1 MYCRKCGKA
10 VGDDDKFCFNCG
22 NLLQE
27 ESEQAEK
34 NIQEYQ
40 VTEKEPVSIADEEIP
55 ESIADEET
63 LIDDSPLE
71 ENNKEE
77 INGTDGVPDDFN
89 PEDFTKVV
97 KKKFCKK
104 CDKERMLFG
113 EKCWWCGSKLEAIE
127 HTMKLTPN
135 EMSKKKEEI
144 ERKKRIAEQ
153 NKRKEEEKHKKIIDE
168 QNKERKVQKQAAITT
183 NAGGDG
189 TSIDKTKKKRRLI
202 IILSSIAIILAAIFF
217 IGAQEQQREEE
228 LARQTL
234 AAKKEYFT
242 TYNEIMGHISIMKF
256 LLDMDSSGQTE
267 VFRKNSYGD
276 LNGAVE
282 KYRKDNA
289 SYEETYEDRTKKIE
303 VLVNK
308 ELVKNTNLLSE
319 DAEYKKLNELLDK
332 TIADLNSYLEDTTN
346 PTGTYYTYSDSSN
359 EKSKKLKQS
368 YSEMETKFKYI
379 LEANGLTLKD
389 IQNKGKTQT
398 NK

>member
-22 NLLQE
+22 NLLQG
-27 ESEQAEK
+27 ESEQAGK
-34 NIQEYQ
+34 NIQEHQ
-40 VTEKEPVSIADEEIP
+40 VIEEEPVSITDEETPI
-55 ESIADEET
+55 SIADEET

-71 ENNKEE
+71 ENNKEK
-77 INGTDGVPDDFN
+77 INGTDDVLDDFN

-113 EKCWWCGSKLEAIE
+113 EKCWWCGSELETIE

-135 EMSKKKEEI
+135 EMSHKKAEI

-153 NKRKEEEKHKKIIDE
+153 NKKKDEEK
-168 QNKERKVQKQAAITT
+168 QATITT
-183 NAGGDG
+183 NAGGNSA
-189 TSIDKTKKKRRLI
+189 SIDKPKKKKRLI

-217 IGAQEQQREEE
+217 IGVQEQQREEE
-228 LARQTL
+228 VARQTL

-242 TYNEIMGHISIMKF
+242 TYNEIMGHISITKF
-256 LLDMDSSGQTE
+256 ILDLDASGQKE

-276 LNGAVE
+276 LDGAVR
-282 KYRKDNA
+282 KYRKDSA
-289 SYEETYEDRTKKIE
+289 SYEETYEDRIKKIE
-303 VLVNK
+303 DLANK
-308 ELVKNTNLLSE
+308 ELIKNSNLLSE

-346 PTGTYYTYSDSSN
+346 PTGTYYTYTESSN

-389 IQNKGKTQT
+389 IQNKGKTQ

>member
-40 VTEKEPVSIADEEIP
+40 VTEKEPVSIADEE
-55 ESIADEET
+55 T

-77 INGTDGVPDDFN
+77 ITETDDVPYDFN

-113 EKCWWCGSKLEAIE
+113 EKCWWCGSELETIE

-144 ERKKRIAEQ
+144 ERKKKIAEQ
-153 NKRKEEEKHKKIIDE
+153 NKKKEEEKHKKLIEE
-168 QNKERKVQKQAAITT
+168 QNKEREKQTQAAITT
-183 NAGGDG
+183 NAGSDG
-189 TSIDKTKKKRRLI
+189 ASIDKTKKKKRLMI
-202 IILSSIAIILAAIFF
+202 VLSSIAIILAAIFF

-256 LLDMDSSGQTE
+256 LLDMDSSGQKE

-276 LNGAVE
+276 LDGAVE

-289 SYEETYEDRTKKIE
+289 SYEETYEDRIKKIE
-303 VLVNK
+303 DLANK
-308 ELVKNTNLLSE
+308 ELIKNSNLLSE

-346 PTGTYYTYSDSSN
+346 PTGTYYTYTESSN

-389 IQNKGKTQT
+389 VENKGKTQ

>member
-10 VGDDDKFCFNCG
+10 VGDGDKFCFNCG
-22 NLLQE
+22 DPLQKE
-27 ESEQAEK
+27 GEQAGK
-34 NIQEYQ
+34 
-40 VTEKEPVSIADEEIP
+40 TAEEHQ
-55 ESIADEET
+55 AVEET
-63 LIDDSPLE
+63 PTPIVDGETLVDDSLLE

-77 INGTDGVPDDFN
+77 ITETEDVPEDFN
-89 PEDFTKVV
+89 PDDFTKVV

-113 EKCWWCGSKLEAIE
+113 KKCWWCGSKLETIE

-135 EMSKKKEEI
+135 EMSHKKEEI

-153 NKRKEEEKHKKIIDE
+153 NKERVEKEEKK
-168 QNKERKVQKQAAITT
+168 
-183 NAGGDG
+183 DG
-189 TSIDKTKKKRRLI
+189 KLKKNIKDKKKRKLI
-202 IILSSIAIILAAIFF
+202 IILSSIVIILAAIFF
-217 IGAQEQQREEE
+217 IGVQEQQREEE

-242 TYNEIMGHISIMKF
+242 TYNEIMGHISITKF
-256 LLDMDSSGQTE
+256 ILDLDASGQKE

-276 LNGAVE
+276 LDGAVR
-282 KYRKDNA
+282 KYRKDSA
-289 SYEETYEDRTKKIE
+289 SYEETYEDRIKKIE
-303 VLVNK
+303 DLANK
-308 ELVKNTNLLSE
+308 ELIKNSNLLSE

-346 PTGTYYTYSDSSN
+346 PTGTYYTYTESSN

-389 IQNKGKTQT
+389 VENKGKTQ

>member
-40 VTEKEPVSIADEEIP
+40 VTEKEPVSIV
-55 ESIADEET
+55 DEET

-77 INGTDGVPDDFN
+77 ITRTDDIPDDFN

-113 EKCWWCGSKLEAIE
+113 EKCWWCGSKLETIE

-135 EMSKKKEEI
+135 EMSHKKAEI
-144 ERKKRIAEQ
+144 ERKKKIA
-153 NKRKEEEKHKKIIDE
+153 E

-183 NAGGDG
+183 NADGNSDG
-189 TSIDKTKKKRRLI
+189 TSIDKTKKKKRLI

-217 IGAQEQQREEE
+217 IGVQEQQREEE
-228 LARQTL
+228 VARQTL

-242 TYNEIMGHISIMKF
+242 TYNEIMGHISITKF
-256 LLDMDSSGQTE
+256 ILDLDASGQKE

-276 LNGAVE
+276 LDGAVR
-282 KYRKDNA
+282 KYRKDSA
-289 SYEETYEDRTKKIE
+289 SYEETYEDRIKKIE
-303 VLVNK
+303 DLANK
-308 ELVKNTNLLSE
+308 ELIKNSNLLSE

-346 PTGTYYTYSDSSN
+346 PTGTYYTYTESSN

-389 IQNKGKTQT
+389 VENKGKTQ

>member
-40 VTEKEPVSIADEEIP
+40 VTEKEPVSIVDEEIP

-77 INGTDGVPDDFN
+77 ITRTDDVPDDFN

-104 CDKERMLFG
+104 CDRERTLFG
-113 EKCWWCGSKLEAIE
+113 EKCWWCGSKLETIE

-153 NKRKEEEKHKKIIDE
+153 NKKKDEEKHKKLIDE
-168 QNKERKVQKQAAITT
+168 QNKEREKQTQAAITT

-189 TSIDKTKKKRRLI
+189 ASIDKTKKKKRLI
-202 IILSSIAIILAAIFF
+202 IILSSIAIILATIFF
-217 IGAQEQQREEE
+217 IGVQEQQREEE
-228 LARQTL
+228 LARKTL

-256 LLDMDSSGQTE
+256 ILDLDASGQKE

-276 LNGAVE
+276 LDGAVE
-282 KYRKDNA
+282 KYREKY
-289 SYEETYEDRTKKIE
+289 SSIEEGYEVRTKKIE
-303 VLVNK
+303 DLINK
-308 ELVKNTNLLSE
+308 ELVKNANLLSE

-332 TIADLNSYLEDTTN
+332 TISDLNSYLEDTTN
-346 PTGTYYTYSDSSN
+346 PTGTYYTYTESSN

-389 IQNKGKTQT
+389 VKNKGKTQT

>member
-40 VTEKEPVSIADEEIP
+40 VTEKEPTPIVDGEA
-55 ESIADEET
+55 
-63 LIDDSPLE
+63 LVDDSPLE

-77 INGTDGVPDDFN
+77 ITRTDDVPDDFN
-89 PEDFTKVV
+89 PDDFTKVV

-113 EKCWWCGSKLEAIE
+113 EKCWWCGSELETIE

-135 EMSKKKEEI
+135 EMSHKKEEI

-153 NKRKEEEKHKKIIDE
+153 NKKKEEEKRKKLIAE
-168 QNKERKVQKQAAITT
+168 QNKERKVQKQAATTT
-183 NAGGDG
+183 NASGDG
-189 TSIDKTKKKRRLI
+189 ASIDKTKKKKRLI

-217 IGAQEQQREEE
+217 IGVQEQQREEE

-256 LLDMDSSGQTE
+256 ILDLDASGQKE

-276 LNGAVE
+276 LDGAVR
-282 KYRKDNA
+282 KYRKDSA
-289 SYEETYEDRTKKIE
+289 SYEETYEDRIKKIE
-303 VLVNK
+303 DLANK
-308 ELVKNTNLLSE
+308 ELIKNSNLLSE

-346 PTGTYYTYSDSSN
+346 PTGTYYTYTESSN

-389 IQNKGKTQT
+389 VENKGKTQ

>member
-40 VTEKEPVSIADEEIP
+40 VTEKEPTSIADEEIP

-77 INGTDGVPDDFN
+77 ITGTDDVPYDFN

-113 EKCWWCGSKLEAIE
+113 EKCWWCGSKLETIE

-135 EMSKKKEEI
+135 EMSHKKAEI

-153 NKRKEEEKHKKIIDE
+153 NKKKDEEKHKKLIDE
-168 QNKERKVQKQAAITT
+168 QNKEREKQTQAAITT
-183 NAGGDG
+183 NAGGCG
-189 TSIDKTKKKRRLI
+189 ASIDKTKKKKRLI
-202 IILSSIAIILAAIFF
+202 IILSSIAIILATIFF
-217 IGAQEQQREEE
+217 IGVQEQQREEE

-256 LLDMDSSGQTE
+256 ILDLDASGQKE

-276 LNGAVE
+276 LDGAVE
-282 KYRKDNA
+282 KYREKY
-289 SYEETYEDRTKKIE
+289 SSIEEGYEVRTKKIE
-303 VLVNK
+303 DLINK
-308 ELVKNTNLLSE
+308 ELVKNSNLLSE

-332 TIADLNSYLEDTTN
+332 TISDLNSYLEDTTN
-346 PTGTYYTYSDSSN
+346 PTGTYYTYTESSN

>member
-40 VTEKEPVSIADEEIP
+40 VTEKEPVSIVNEE
-55 ESIADEET
+55 A
-63 LIDDSPLE
+63 LIDGSPLE

-77 INGTDGVPDDFN
+77 ITRTDDVPDDFN

-104 CDKERMLFG
+104 CDRERTLFG
-113 EKCWWCGSKLEAIE
+113 EKCWWCGSKLETIE

-135 EMSKKKEEI
+135 EMSHKKAEI

-153 NKRKEEEKHKKIIDE
+153 NKKKDEEKRKKLIAE
-168 QNKERKVQKQAAITT
+168 QNKERKVQKQAATTT
-183 NAGGDG
+183 NASGDG
-189 TSIDKTKKKRRLI
+189 ASIDKTKKKKRLI

-217 IGAQEQQREEE
+217 IGVQEQQREEE

-256 LLDMDSSGQTE
+256 ILDLDASGQKE

-276 LNGAVE
+276 LDGAVR
-282 KYRKDNA
+282 KYRKDSA
-289 SYEETYEDRTKKIE
+289 SYEETYEDRIKKIE
-303 VLVNK
+303 DLANK
-308 ELVKNTNLLSE
+308 ELIKNSNLLSE

-346 PTGTYYTYSDSSN
+346 PTGTYYTYTESSN

-389 IQNKGKTQT
+389 VENKGKTQ

>member
-10 VGDDDKFCFNCG
+10 VGNDDKFCFNCG
-22 NLLQE
+22 NSLQE
-27 ESEQAEK
+27 ESEQVGK
-34 NIQEYQ
+34 SIQEHQ
-40 VTEKEPVSIADEEIP
+40 VIEETPTSIVDG
-55 ESIADEET
+55 ET
-63 LIDDSPLE
+63 LIDDSLLE

-77 INGTDGVPDDFN
+77 TTRTEDVPGDFN

-104 CDKERMLFG
+104 CDRERMLFG
-113 EKCWWCGSKLEAIE
+113 KKCWWCGSKLETTE

-153 NKRKEEEKHKKIIDE
+153 NKERVEKEEKK
-168 QNKERKVQKQAAITT
+168 
-183 NAGGDG
+183 DG
-189 TSIDKTKKKRRLI
+189 KLKKNIKDKKKRKLI
-202 IILSSIAIILAAIFF
+202 IILSSIAIILATIFF
-217 IGAQEQQREEE
+217 IGVQEQQREEE
-228 LARQTL
+228 VARQTL

-242 TYNEIMGHISIMKF
+242 TYNEIMGHISITKF
-256 LLDMDSSGQTE
+256 ILDLDASGQKE

-276 LNGAVE
+276 LSGAVKKYRE
-282 KYRKDNA
+282 KYA
-289 SYEETYEDRTKKIE
+289 SIEEGYEVRTKKIE
-303 VLVNK
+303 DLINK
-308 ELVKNTNLLSE
+308 ELVKNNNLLSE

-332 TIADLNSYLEDTTN
+332 TIADMKDYLEDTTN

-379 LEANGLTLKD
+379 LEANGLTLTD
-389 IQNKGKTQT
+389 T
-398 NK
+398 NEKKK

>member
-77 INGTDGVPDDFN
+77 ITRTDDVPDDFN
-89 PEDFTKVV
+89 PDDFTKVV

-113 EKCWWCGSKLEAIE
+113 EKCWWCGSELETIE

-135 EMSKKKEEI
+135 EMSHKKEEI
-144 ERKKRIAEQ
+144 ERKKKIAEQ
-153 NKRKEEEKHKKIIDE
+153 NKRKEEEK
-168 QNKERKVQKQAAITT
+168 RAAITT
-183 NAGGDG
+183 NANGNS
-189 TSIDKTKKKRRLI
+189 TSIDKTKKKKRLI

-289 SYEETYEDRTKKIE
+289 SYEKTYEDRTKKIE

-308 ELVKNTNLLSE
+308 ELVKNSNLLSE

>member
-22 NLLQE
+22 NLLQG

-34 NIQEYQ
+34 NIQEHQ
-40 VTEKEPVSIADEEIP
+40 VIEEEP
-55 ESIADEET
+55 ESIVNEET

-77 INGTDGVPDDFN
+77 ITRTDDVPDDFN

-113 EKCWWCGSKLEAIE
+113 EKCWWCGSELETIE

-135 EMSKKKEEI
+135 EMSHKKEEI

-153 NKRKEEEKHKKIIDE
+153 NKKKEEEKRKKLIAE
-168 QNKERKVQKQAAITT
+168 QNKERKVQKQAATTT

-189 TSIDKTKKKRRLI
+189 ASIDKTKKKKRLI

-217 IGAQEQQREEE
+217 IGVQEQQREEE

-256 LLDMDSSGQTE
+256 ILDLDASGQKE

-276 LNGAVE
+276 LDGAVE
-282 KYRKDNA
+282 KYREKY
-289 SYEETYEDRTKKIE
+289 SSIEEGYEVRTKKIE
-303 VLVNK
+303 DLINK
-308 ELVKNTNLLSE
+308 ELVKNSNLLSE

-332 TIADLNSYLEDTTN
+332 TISDLNSYLEDTTN
-346 PTGTYYTYSDSSN
+346 PTGTYYTYTESSN